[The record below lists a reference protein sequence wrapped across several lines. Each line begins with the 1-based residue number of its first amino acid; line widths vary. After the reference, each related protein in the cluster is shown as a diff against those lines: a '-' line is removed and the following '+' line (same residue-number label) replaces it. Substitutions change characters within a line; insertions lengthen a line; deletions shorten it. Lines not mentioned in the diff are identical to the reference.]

1 MSGRKRLDPATYATV
16 SDTNERRVTGYPLMV
31 PKRRQT
37 RQNTS
42 FKIARLRMGF
52 EPNAQQSGTVQS
64 RYCAAPFLNG
74 TTPVTLQRLVQ
85 ADDTASI
92 QNIGVHCV
100 TALVAR
106 AWFAVSVTWRRRTL
120 TVRTNGMQPAL
131 WNNISMGATRT
142 SEV

>member
-1 MSGRKRLDPATYATV
+1 
-16 SDTNERRVTGYPLMV
+16 
-31 PKRRQT
+31 
-37 RQNTS
+37 
-42 FKIARLRMGF
+42 MGF

-74 TTPVTLQRLVQ
+74 TTPLTLQRLVQ

-106 AWFAVSVTWRRRTL
+106 AWFAVSVT
-120 TVRTNGMQPAL
+120 
-131 WNNISMGATRT
+131 
-142 SEV
+142 